1 MIDRDEWPDKEL
13 TAREQFRY
21 LFGDPR
27 IRADTGLLGRFS
39 DHIGDL
45 EVKVDRLLRLGR
57 WLFTT
62 LIAALLALVANLVLS
77 YPHH

>member
-1 MIDRDEWPDKEL
+1 MDRDEWPDREL

-21 LFGDPR
+21 LFGDLR
-27 IRADTGLLGRFS
+27 IRSDTGLLGRFS

-57 WLFTT
+57 WMFTAVV
-62 LIAALLALVANLVLS
+62 AALLALVANLMVT
-77 YPHH
+77 HH